1 MSCKMVALTSKLTLT
16 TSYTL
21 PFSTSPFTVIFD
33 ELTDPF
39 LFSFFHW
46 KWSASCLL
54 SVGGVSLSGGK
65 NRSALCQPLLWVWK
79 SSFVM
84 KYTWINKTK

>member
-1 MSCKMVALTSKLTLT
+1 MSCKLVALTSKLTLT

-39 LFSFFHW
+39 LFSFFFIENDRRP
-46 KWSASCLL
+46 ACCLL
-54 SVGGVSLSGGK
+54 EVFPLQAARTDRRYANPYFEFG
-65 NRSALCQPLLWVWK
+65 NPLLL
-79 SSFVM
+79 
-84 KYTWINKTK
+84 